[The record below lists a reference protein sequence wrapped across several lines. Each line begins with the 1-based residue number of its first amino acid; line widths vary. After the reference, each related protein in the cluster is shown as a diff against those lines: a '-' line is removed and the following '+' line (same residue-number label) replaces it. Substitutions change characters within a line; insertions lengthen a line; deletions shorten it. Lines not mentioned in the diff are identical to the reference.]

1 MDINAEITA
10 LAAYQ
15 AGNEPGLARDQFVEG
30 ALWSLAS
37 LSGLGVEQ
45 LRQAVEALAAGSR
58 VPAPPPLPRQGDRP
72 EVTFPLDGA
81 PLPSRAMPPMSP
93 RVEDV
98 PGGIRMY
105 GPGGGVVTKE
115 AIEPP
120 EVSDLSAPVAPETE
134 DSMEARFKAA
144 QASGDR
150 FALPMDPETLA
161 EVERAMSLPPTHP
174 DAWVDPEAE
183 AESTDLAPDA
193 GTSST
198 T

>member
-15 AGNEPGLARDQFVEG
+15 AGNESGLARDQFVEG
-30 ALWSLAS
+30 ALWALAS

-45 LRQAVEALAAGSR
+45 LRQAVEALAVGSR
-58 VPAPPPLPRQGDRP
+58 IPSPPPLPRQGDRP
-72 EVTFPLDGA
+72 DLSFPVPG
-81 PLPSRAMPPMSP
+81 RAMPPMSP

-120 EVSDLSAPVAPETE
+120 EVTDLSAPVAPETE

-183 AESTDLAPDA
+183 AESTGLAPDA
-193 GTSST
+193 GASST